1 VRAPHMLIFRVCNAP
16 AKDFAKVKDNRFKNV
31 RFVKEGRLW
40 PPKLVAGLA
49 SLAGGEAERTGGKE

>member
-1 VRAPHMLIFRVCNAP
+1 MLIFRVCNAP